1 LLISRL
7 TDPDPRQRLCRLFV
21 VIPHIL
27 NDQVV
32 VDAIY
37 HHYRRQHLL
46 LIQQA
51 LRNRIAEDRSVDPAT
66 VPQEDIDKIFT
77 LAHLEHQS
85 GSEIYLHAKHMIVDD
100 LWMVISSSKF
110 SRRGMTY
117 ETEIGVTIS
126 DAEVEDGVR
135 KSVRDHRIRLWA
147 EHLRLDR
154 SQWHR
159 ILDPI
164 AGVELLRK
172 AIDNPNLPL
181 IPFEKENDQI
191 KFSYPAENHSD
202 NHELVY
208 KFLADPDGRLTTDP
222 INALSL
228 LL

>member
-1 LLISRL
+1 
-7 TDPDPRQRLCRLFV
+7 
-21 VIPHIL
+21 
-27 NDQVV
+27 

-37 HHYRRQHLL
+37 HHFRREHLL
-46 LIQQA
+46 LIQKA

-100 LWMVISSSKF
+100 LWMVISSSNF

-164 AGVELLRK
+164 AGAELLRQ

-191 KFSYPAENHSD
+191 KFSYPAENHSG

-222 INALSL
+222 INVETARQALALIQGSS
-228 LL
+228 